1 MSSGGS
7 VPMENGKPGDIIRND
22 KQIKKEIRK
31 QVKNTL
37 VKLLSNSLIEDKRKE
52 QNKINGISAKE
63 DSLNDCVNFYGI
75 LTNSISKESDVIF
88 GARPEYFNGG
98 VLMFYTTDNP
108 KLFASYP
115 AAATY
120 QGPYKTSKKIFVQV
134 FARIDDMYACKAIDQ
149 LKYLELLSMKGEG
162 SGGTA

>member
-1 MSSGGS
+1 MSGGS
-7 VPMENGKPGDIIRND
+7 IAVDSKPGEVSTD

-37 VKLLSNSLIEDKRKE
+37 AKLLSNSLIEDKREKAS
-52 QNKINGISAKE
+52 NKITMISAQE
-63 DSLNDCVNFYGI
+63 DKLNDCVNFFGI
-75 LTNSISKESDVIF
+75 LTNSVTKESDLIF

-98 VLMFYTTDNP
+98 VLMFYNTDNA

-120 QGPYKTSKKIFVQV
+120 QGPYKTSKKVFLQV
-134 FARIDDMYACKAIDQ
+134 FARIDGMYVCKAIDN
-149 LKYLELLSMKGEG
+149 LKYMELLGMKGET
-162 SGGTA
+162 SGTDK